1 MKNRI
6 INPEDAHQEKAVP
19 KNKRRFSRLVNQLLS
34 GEFLTRD
41 GVVSHLPFLLYLTF
55 FFLFSIYIGYTFDNT
70 EREKVQVKQIL
81 EELSAEYKT
90 LKSELETKK
99 RQSSVARSIQQ
110 LGLEEPNRPPV
121 VIETDPKQL
130 EKQK

>member
-6 INPEDAHQEKAVP
+6 VDPEESKQEKAAP
-19 KNKRRFSRLVNQLLS
+19 KSKRRFSRLVNQVLS
-34 GEFLTRD
+34 GEFLTREV
-41 GVVSHLPFLLYLTF
+41 VVSHLPFLLYLTF

-70 EREKVQVKQIL
+70 EREKVRVKREL

-110 LGLEEPNRPPV
+110 LGLEEPSRPPV
-121 VIETDPKQL
+121 IIEADPKEL
-130 EKQK
+130 EKQN

>member
-70 EREKVQVKQIL
+70 EREKVQVKQVL

>member
-6 INPEDAHQEKAVP
+6 VNPDEKTAEQSAP
-19 KNKRRFSRLVNQLLS
+19 KNRGRFSRLVNQVLS
-34 GEFLTRD
+34 GEFLTRE
-41 GVVSHLPFLLYLTF
+41 GVVSHLPFLLYLTL
-55 FFLFSIYIGYTFDNT
+55 FFLLSIYIGYTFDNT
-70 EREKVQVKQIL
+70 EREKVRVKREL
-81 EELSAEYKT
+81 EELGAEYKT

-110 LGLEEPNRPPV
+110 LGLKEPNRPPV
-121 VIETDPKQL
+121 VIEADLKAL